1 MQNFENDL
9 SMLSWWK
16 LVVMKNYKNF
26 TGRARRSE
34 FWGFI
39 MTTVI
44 MVLPLVYLQFIAAYN
59 RFLIFNTIV
68 QITIALFLIALILPL
83 GSVITRRLHD
93 VDKSGFFIMLAIVP
107 IVFPIVFTFTLL
119 DGDKITNKYGLDPKN
134 SNSDTLLHN
143 KL

>member
-1 MQNFENDL
+1 MDTSTDI
-9 SMLSWWK
+9 SMFSWWK
-16 LVVMKNYKNF
+16 LVVLKNYKNF
-26 TGRARRSE
+26 TGRARRAE

-39 MTTVI
+39 MTTVM

-68 QITIALFLIALILPL
+68 QITIALFLMALILPL
-83 GSVITRRLHD
+83 GAVITRRLHD

>member
-1 MQNFENDL
+1 MDTSTDI
-9 SMLSWWK
+9 SMFSWWK
-16 LVVMKNYKNF
+16 LVVLKNYKNF
-26 TGRARRSE
+26 AGRARRSE

-39 MTTVI
+39 MTTVM

-59 RFLIFNTIV
+59 QFLIFNTIV

-83 GSVITRRLHD
+83 GAVITRRLHD

>member
-26 TGRARRSE
+26 TGRAHRSE

-39 MTTVI
+39 MTTVM